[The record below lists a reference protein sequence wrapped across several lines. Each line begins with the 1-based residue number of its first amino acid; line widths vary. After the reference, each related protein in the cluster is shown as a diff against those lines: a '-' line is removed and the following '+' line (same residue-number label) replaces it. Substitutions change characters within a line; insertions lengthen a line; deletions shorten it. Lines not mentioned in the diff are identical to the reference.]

1 MLEVTPLRYFVSAFE
16 LGTISAA
23 ASGHGISQP
32 SLSQALQKLE
42 DAIGTSLFV
51 RSRTGLRPTP
61 AGRDL
66 YHHAQSILRAVG
78 EAENRFLK
86 EPPLRLS
93 LYTAPDIL
101 LPAFQGAFHA
111 LRTTYPTLEMRFEQA
126 AADAELSLVD
136 KACSPKSHKYRE
148 LYSEPYVLVVARSHP
163 LAGRNRISMDDL
175 QSVSL
180 ISRRYCPNYD
190 ALLAEFALA
199 GLPLNVSAE
208 AVNDQ
213 QVLEL
218 AGLGFGAAILPAG
231 HLKMKD
237 TLTGVPLDHEGL
249 ERRSVGIAVK
259 KTAFA
264 DEMFRTWMTGWATLP
279 IRL

>member
-126 AADAELSLVD
+126 AADAELLWSTRP
-136 KACSPKSHKYRE
+136 APPGATSTGNS
-148 LYSEPYVLVVARSHP
+148 YSEPYVTCRCKVSS
-163 LAGRNRISMDDL
+163 AGRAQQDFHERPSVRFPDL
-175 QSVSL
+175 
-180 ISRRYCPNYD
+180 P
-190 ALLAEFALA
+190 
-199 GLPLNVSAE
+199 
-208 AVNDQ
+208 
-213 QVLEL
+213 QVLPEL
-218 AGLGFGAAILPAG
+218 
-231 HLKMKD
+231 
-237 TLTGVPLDHEGL
+237 
-249 ERRSVGIAVK
+249 
-259 KTAFA
+259 
-264 DEMFRTWMTGWATLP
+264 
-279 IRL
+279 

>member
-23 ASGHGISQP
+23 ATGNGISQP

-42 DAIGTSLFV
+42 DTLGTSLFV
-51 RSRTGLRPTP
+51 RSRVGLRPTP
-61 AGRDL
+61 AGREL
-66 YHHAQSILRAVG
+66 YHHAQSILRAVAN
-78 EAENRFLK
+78 AERRFLN
-86 EPPLRLS
+86 EAPVRLS
-93 LYTAPDIL
+93 LFTAPDVL
-101 LPAFQGAFHA
+101 LSAFQSAFHA
-111 LRTTYPTLEMRFEQA
+111 LRTTYPTLEMQFEKSA
-126 AADAELSLVD
+126 EDAELALVD
-136 KACSPKSHKYRE
+136 RNCAPMSHRYRE
-148 LYSEPYVLVVARSHP
+148 LYTEPYVLAVAQSHP
-163 LAGRNRISMDDL
+163 LAGKNRISLEDL
-175 QSVSL
+175 RSVPL

-190 ALLAEFALA
+190 AMLREFTLA
-199 GLPLNVSAE
+199 GLPLSICAE

-218 AGLGFGAAILPAG
+218 TALGFGAAILPAG

-237 TLTGVPLDHEGL
+237 TLCGIPLDHEGL
-249 ERRSVGIAVK
+249 ERRSVGVAMK

-264 DEMFRTWMTGWATLP
+264 DEMFRTWMTGWATPP